1 MIVMPF
7 IARAEDVPINPN
19 AKIITDSYLQGALL
33 NKQDKLSDA
42 NIIINGDDTGDVITN
57 ISASNGVLTITKG
70 TMPSGVNVV
79 YDGNAD
85 FPIITNVVA
94 DDDGNVTV
102 TRGSVPVIQ
111 LSENGSVVTDVSVNS
126 EGTVAVTRGN
136 IQIPVGDENG
146 TQGFSAIWVQ

>member
-42 NIIINGDDTGDVITN
+42 NIIVNGDDTGDVITN
-57 ISASNGVLTITKG
+57 ISASDGVLTITKG

-85 FPIITNVVA
+85 FPVGQFYPRRLPVRSCSCVCVS
-94 DDDGNVTV
+94 DRTV
-102 TRGSVPVIQ
+102 FFTEKVRVPKIVRVPRNHKSPQ
-111 LSENGSVVTDVSVNS
+111 
-126 EGTVAVTRGN
+126 RK
-136 IQIPVGDENG
+136 
-146 TQGFSAIWVQ
+146 